1 MGQVTIEGE
10 VAGEGEVVAIY
21 VEDEF
26 PCKHAVSVNTGVAWL
41 PNALVSV
48 KGGYIKILSKLGKY
62 KRTALGQVLS

>member
-1 MGQVTIEGE
+1 M
-10 VAGEGEVVAIY
+10 VAIY

-48 KGGYIKILSKLGKY
+48 KGGYIRILSKLGKY